1 MRPDE
6 LTVAAGAATDV
17 GQRRTVN
24 EDSFIAEAPV
34 FLVADGMGGHD
45 AGDLASAAVIAEF
58 ARHVGRPA
66 LESDEVRDIL
76 EQAQARVAEIA
87 AGGNAGTTLT
97 GAVLATVGGDPYWLV
112 LNIGDSRTYRFAD
125 GELEQISVD
134 HSVVQELVDA
144 GALDADAAARDARRN
159 VITRAIGGGDGGDT
173 RADYW
178 LLPVEQ
184 GDRLLACSDGLTG
197 ELDDAEIAEVLT
209 RFADPAEAAAELVRR
224 AVEHAGRDN
233 VTAIVVEVARAGADD
248 GIDDTVPTGRL
259 DGDTR
264 PRVSGLIEGAR

>member
-1 MRPDE
+1 MTSDE
-6 LTVAAGAATDV
+6 LTVTAGAATDV

-24 EDSFIAEAPV
+24 EDSFVAQAPV

-58 ARHVGRPA
+58 ARHVGRSA
-66 LESDEVRDIL
+66 LESDEVRDTL
-76 EQAQARVAEIA
+76 EHAQARVTEIA
-87 AGGNAGTTLT
+87 GGGNAGTTLT
-97 GAVLATVGGDPYWLV
+97 GAVMATVGGDPYWLV
-112 LNIGDSRTYRFAD
+112 VNIGDSRTYRFA
-125 GELEQISVD
+125 GGALEQISVD

-144 GALDADAAARDARRN
+144 GALDADAAARDSRRN
-159 VITRAIGGGDGGDT
+159 VITRAIGGGDGGDA

-197 ELDDAEIAEVLT
+197 ELDDDEIAAVLT
-209 RFADPAEAAAELVRR
+209 AVADPAEAAAELVRR

-233 VTAIVVEVARAGADD
+233 VTAIVVDVARTGAEDD
-248 GIDDTVPTGRL
+248 IDDTVPTGRL

-264 PRVSGLIEGAR
+264 PRASRLIEGAR